1 MADKPNLGTPD
12 AGDLNAAARRQL
24 AESGAAMDD
33 GSYPIRPADNHGR
46 ADLEKAIHAVGR
58 GSGSHE
64 AIRAHIIKRARAIGA
79 TELLPDDWTGDGRG
93 AADPA
98 GGVLYR
104 SVPTDLEVRSKGD
117 GRTIVGIAVPYE
129 RDQRIDSRL
138 TERFAR
144 SAFGTGDT
152 LARAAGRVK
161 FARDH
166 LGRGGTVIGVTTL
179 LRDDPAGLYGE
190 WRVSKTP
197 AGEETL
203 ELVRDGA
210 LTDLSIGFR
219 EGQNRSL
226 RGGVTERVSA
236 ELREV
241 AVVLEGAYGEGAL
254 VAGVRSLACT
264 CGCHDQGRA
273 RLEEANQALARLPV
287 LPA

>member
-1 MADKPNLGTPD
+1 MADHGNIDTPD
-12 AGDLNAAARRQL
+12 AGDLDADARRY
-24 AESGAAMDD
+24 AESQGWAME
-33 GSYPIRPADNHGR
+33 GGRYPIRDEAHHGR

-58 GSGSHE
+58 GSGSHD
-64 AIRAHIIKRARAIGA
+64 AIRAHIVKRARALGL
-79 TELLPDDWTGDGRG
+79 TDLLPDDWTDGRSVDSG
-93 AADPA
+93 Q
-98 GGVLYR
+98 VLYR
-104 SVPTDLEVRSKGD
+104 SVATDLELRSKGD
-117 GRTIVGIAVPYE
+117 GRTITGIAVPYE

-138 TERFAR
+138 VERFAR
-144 SAFGTGDT
+144 GAFGSPQD

-179 LRDDPAGLYGE
+179 LRDDTSGLYGE

-219 EGQNRSL
+219 EGQNRKLS
-226 RGGVTERVSA
+226 GGVTERVSA

-254 VAGVRSLACT
+254 VAGVRAKACS
-264 CGCHDQGRA
+264 CGCHEQDRA
-273 RLEEANQALARLPV
+273 RLEEANRYLASALPELRV
-287 LPA
+287 